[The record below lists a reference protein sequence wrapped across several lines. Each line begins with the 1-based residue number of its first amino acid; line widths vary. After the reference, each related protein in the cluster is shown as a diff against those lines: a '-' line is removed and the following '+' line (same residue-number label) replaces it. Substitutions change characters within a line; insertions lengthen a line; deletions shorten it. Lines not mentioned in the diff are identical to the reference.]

1 MDLSREQ
8 PNGMNSTEEKK
19 VIIRSW
25 EGGEGREV
33 NLGTRVL
40 QERGEPGKV

>member
-25 EGGEGREV
+25 GGEGREV